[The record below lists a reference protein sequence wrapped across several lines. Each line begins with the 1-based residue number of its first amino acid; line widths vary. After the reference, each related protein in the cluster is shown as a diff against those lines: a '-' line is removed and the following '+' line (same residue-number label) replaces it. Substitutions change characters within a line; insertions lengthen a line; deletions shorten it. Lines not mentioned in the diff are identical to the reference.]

1 VSRASIGASVAL
13 ALLGAASR
21 ASAQSG
27 PPVQVVIDACVP
39 VDRADVLRLARIE
52 LGLGT
57 GGAFVGPGT
66 TVVMVG
72 CAGNALSILVDDPV
86 TGKQTERA
94 VRLSGADTRA
104 RARLLALAIAELVT
118 TSWSEVAVNPR
129 PALAPVRPPPAAP
142 VRAAVVRAVR
152 RRVPALQRE
161 SPWALALGLFASER
175 TLSTSAGMVALWGGG
190 ARASF
195 ALSRSVGAE
204 ANVAI
209 EGTVVDVPQGG
220 VSVALATAGLL
231 LLWRH
236 HGPAWTFRAGSGV
249 RGGVM
254 VLEGLSLDTTRSPGA
269 SFAAPW
275 GALVLAA
282 GASVRVTGRWSID
295 LACEAGTAVL
305 PVRALAGDQALLSL
319 GGPWVGV
326 SIGVGQRP

>member
-1 VSRASIGASVAL
+1 MSRASTGAAVAL
-13 ALLGAASR
+13 ALLGAASG

-27 PPVQVVIDACVP
+27 PPVQVVIDPCVP
-39 VDRADVLRLARIE
+39 VERADVLRLARVE
-52 LGLGT
+52 LGPGT

-72 CAGNALSILVDDPV
+72 CAADALSILVDDPV

-142 VRAAVVRAVR
+142 VRAAVVRALR
-152 RRVPALQRE
+152 RRVPALRLE

-175 TLSTSAGMVALWGGG
+175 TLSTSAGTVALWGGG

-195 ALSRSVGAE
+195 ALSRSFGAE
-204 ANVAI
+204 VNVAV
-209 EGTVVDVPQGG
+209 EGGGVDVPQGR

-236 HGPAWTFRAGSGV
+236 HGRVLTFRAGGGV
-249 RGGVM
+249 RSGAMLV
-254 VLEGLSLDTTRSPGA
+254 EGLPSDGARGPGA

-305 PVRALAGDQALLSL
+305 PVSALAGDQALLSL

-326 SIGVGQRP
+326 SVGVGQRP